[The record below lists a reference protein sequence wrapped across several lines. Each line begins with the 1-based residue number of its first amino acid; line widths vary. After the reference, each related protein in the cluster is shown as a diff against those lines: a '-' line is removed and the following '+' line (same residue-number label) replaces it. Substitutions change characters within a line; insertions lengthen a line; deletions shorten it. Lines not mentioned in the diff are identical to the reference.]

1 MKKLKS
7 LLIFI
12 FLQFVLAGCLQ
23 VETNIQVNKDGSGT
37 INEKVLFSKT
47 FVNMIKE
54 FAQSFDD
61 STSTDSEGFSIFKEE
76 EIKADAKDYG
86 EDVKYVSHKLISDEK
101 WEGYQAIY
109 SFDDISKVKITPDPD
124 SKVAIGDEG
133 SEIPP
138 EEDYYFFKFVKGDT
152 PELII
157 DRPEIQLS
165 SETGEENA
173 TEESEQNGEEMGEEF
188 LKMMEGMSISVAVEV
203 DGKIINTN
211 ANYAEGSKVT
221 LFEMDLGEMMKNK
234 EAFKEFKNK
243 EPKNIDEMKEY
254 LEKFPG
260 MKIEVEKPVSIKFK

>member
-1 MKKLKS
+1 MKKFNQ
-7 LLIFI
+7 LLALVI
-12 FLQFVLAGCLQ
+12 LSVLLAGCLQ

-61 STSTDSEGFSIFKEE
+61 STSTDSEKFSIFKEE

-86 EDVKYVSHKLISDEK
+86 EEVKYVSHKLISDEK

-173 TEESEQNGEEMGEEF
+173 TEESEQN
-188 LKMMEGMSISVAVEV
+188 
-203 DGKIINTN
+203 
-211 ANYAEGSKVT
+211 
-221 LFEMDLGEMMKNK
+221 
-234 EAFKEFKNK
+234 
-243 EPKNIDEMKEY
+243 
-254 LEKFPG
+254 
-260 MKIEVEKPVSIKFK
+260 

>member
-1 MKKLKS
+1 MKKFS
-7 LLIFI
+7 QLIAFI
-12 FLQFVLAGCLQ
+12 ILSVLLAGCLQ
-23 VETNIQVNKDGSGT
+23 VKTNIQVNKDGSGT

-47 FVNMIKE
+47 FVNMIRE

-61 STSTDSEGFSIFKEE
+61 SAATDSEELSIFKED

-86 EDVKYVSHKLISDEK
+86 ENVKYVSHELISNEK

-138 EEDYYFFKFVKGDT
+138 EEDYYFFQFIKGDT

-157 DRPEIQLS
+157 DRPEIELT
-165 SETGEENA
+165 SETEEENT
-173 TEESEQNGEEMGEEF
+173 TEEAEQNDDETGEEF
-188 LKMMEGMSISVAVEV
+188 LKMMEGMSISVGVEV
-203 DGKIINTN
+203 EGKIINTN